1 METIYQVFPTLSFS
15 LDMKLKLTMDRP
27 RSRDLLSTSNVRGI
41 HMMLHEK
48 GTVRISVENIMFS

>member
-27 RSRDLLSTSNVRGI
+27 RSRDLSTSNVRGI

-48 GTVRISVENIMFS
+48 GTVRISVENTMFS